1 MLSSLLK
8 SKFWRSV
15 KQVSMEILIRKLK
28 RLELWCIGH
37 KDKNSNFILAVVLR
51 ARIVDL

>member
-1 MLSSLLK
+1 
-8 SKFWRSV
+8 
-15 KQVSMEILIRKLK
+15 MEILIRKLK